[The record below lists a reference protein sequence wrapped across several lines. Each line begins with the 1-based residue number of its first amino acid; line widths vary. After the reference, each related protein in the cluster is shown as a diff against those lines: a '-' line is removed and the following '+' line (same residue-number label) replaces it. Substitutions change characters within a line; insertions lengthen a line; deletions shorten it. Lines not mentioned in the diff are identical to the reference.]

1 MREVILNAL
10 EAKYEAQMQEA
21 LVNIEVYLNNPVGI
35 GEHSEII
42 EAIDGQVSKMAEATE
57 KKQIIRNF
65 Y

>member
-10 EAKYEAQMQEA
+10 EAKYEAQIQEA

-42 EAIDGQVSKMAEATE
+42 EAIDGQVSKMVEATE

>member
-1 MREVILNAL
+1 MREAILDAL
-10 EAKYEAQMQEA
+10 QAKYEAQIQEA
-21 LVNIEVYLNNPVGI
+21 LVNIEVYLTNPAGI

-42 EAIDGQVSKMAEATE
+42 EAIDGQVSKMAEAAE

>member
-1 MREVILNAL
+1 MREVILNEL

>member
-1 MREVILNAL
+1 
-10 EAKYEAQMQEA
+10 MQEA

-42 EAIDGQVSKMAEATE
+42 EAIDGQVSKMAEAAE

>member
-1 MREVILNAL
+1 MREAILDAL
-10 EAKYEAQMQEA
+10 QAKYEAQLQEA
-21 LVNIEVYLNNPVGI
+21 LVNVEVYLTNPAGI

-42 EAIDGQVSKMAEATE
+42 EAIDGQVSKMAEAAE

>member
-10 EAKYEAQMQEA
+10 EARYEAQIQEA

>member
-1 MREVILNAL
+1 MREVILDAL
-10 EAKYEAQMQEA
+10 EAKYEAQIQEA

>member
-10 EAKYEAQMQEA
+10 QAKYEAQIQEA

-42 EAIDGQVSKMAEATE
+42 EAIDGQVSKMAEAVE

>member
-10 EAKYEAQMQEA
+10 EARYEAQMQEA